1 MLNKTESSTAPERVI
16 VENLPDGKTRV
27 VLHDNIKTTTTEPTT
42 EQPNGQTVYTADE
55 VTFALAEQTTKEAVE
70 AAFESWW
77 QYGLTHGEKIT
88 EPTIEERIAA
98 LESYVAVSI
107 LSNGGTN

>member
-1 MLNKTESSTAPERVI
+1 MIKKTESNTIPKRVI

-27 VLHDNIKTTTTEPTT
+27 ILHDNIETTTTEPTA
-42 EQPNGQTVYTADE
+42 EQPSGQTMYKADE
-55 VTFALAEQTTKEAVE
+55 VTFALAETITETAVE

-77 QYGLTHGEKIT
+77 QYGLTHGEEIT

-107 LSNGGTN
+107 LNNGGTN

>member
-27 VLHDNIKTTTTEPTT
+27 VLHDNIETTTTKPTT

-55 VTFALAEQTTKEAVE
+55 VTFVLTEQTTNEAVE

-77 QYGLTHGEKIT
+77 QYGLTHGEEIT